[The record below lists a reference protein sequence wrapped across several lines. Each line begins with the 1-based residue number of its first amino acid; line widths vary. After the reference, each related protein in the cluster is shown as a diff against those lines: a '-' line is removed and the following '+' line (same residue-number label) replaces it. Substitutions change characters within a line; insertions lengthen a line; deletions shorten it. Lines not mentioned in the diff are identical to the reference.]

1 LTDNQLEKAKQVP
14 PKFYNSQFYFLYIHL
29 IINYVN
35 MKEWFK
41 KHLGW
46 LGFGA
51 FMACALIV
59 ALDDFIFKTSLNDN
73 LIMIGFYIMITAEL
87 IQGILNEKYFT
98 KYSEKVKN
106 GIIVFIVT
114 ITIGAFYLLAKP

>member
-1 LTDNQLEKAKQVP
+1 
-14 PKFYNSQFYFLYIHL
+14 
-29 IINYVN
+29 

-41 KHLGW
+41 KYLCW
-46 LGFGA
+46 VGFVA
-51 FMACALIV
+51 FMVCILISALDEFILKIDHYDDLALI
-59 ALDDFIFKTSLNDN
+59 
-73 LIMIGFYIMITAEL
+73 GFVFMAGAQT

-114 ITIGAFYLLAKP
+114 ITIGSFYLLIKP